1 MNIKPI
7 QKLCVCLLTMIM
19 VIGCSLPISN
29 NQQAIEDARLQFVSG
44 AQARKEVND
53 KAMEGIFQ
61 AEAEEKVQL
70 NWTRPAAVDTV
81 LNCTI
86 KAELAPDGAVIFD
99 RSAKASIHKASNFNF
114 ANGYAKKFMWFN
126 FTNAQQ
132 VEANNKAQEARDNAE
147 KQKRTEEEKVIAQKN
162 HDALVL
168 KEYDRLLKSG
178 RYPFVAELSCA
189 YAGILAHPNSCFH
202 SSMYGVG
209 TTFEIKN
216 GDFYK
221 MYQYHDLSEVG
232 LTIDNV
238 LHILLEQS
246 FKITTQNS
254 DTFALLNL
262 KIKDSSTGK
271 IIFEQSVGY
280 YRVISVKN

>member
-1 MNIKPI
+1 MIINVMKKITILLLLVVSSNVFALKDSDSRKYDECI
-7 QKLCVCLLTMIM
+7 IESNKDVDHDRNTAKSAEKLCYQKFIETYETAPSASEEQRLT
-19 VIGCSLPISN
+19 SQ
-29 NQQAIEDARLQFVSG
+29 NQNSSASDVSYVTFQYENQASDQ
-44 AQARKEVND
+44 
-53 KAMEGIFQ
+53 
-61 AEAEEKVQL
+61 
-70 NWTRPAAVDTV
+70 
-81 LNCTI
+81 
-86 KAELAPDGAVIFD
+86 
-99 RSAKASIHKASNFNF
+99 AKAD
-114 ANGYAKKFMWFN
+114 AKDE
-126 FTNAQQ
+126 
-132 VEANNKAQEARDNAE
+132 V
-147 KQKRTEEEKVIAQKN
+147 QKN

-280 YRVISVKN
+280 YRVISVRN